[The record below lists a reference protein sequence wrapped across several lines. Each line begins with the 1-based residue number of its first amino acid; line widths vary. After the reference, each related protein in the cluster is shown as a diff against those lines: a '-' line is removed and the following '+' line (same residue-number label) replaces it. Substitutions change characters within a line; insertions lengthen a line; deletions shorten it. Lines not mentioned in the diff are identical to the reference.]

1 MENEAFLKE
10 LLDAV
15 TVSGA
20 ISLGSQAVKREM
32 EGCAD
37 EVITDI
43 LDDTIAVL
51 NRQAEKKDRKS
62 VV

>member
-37 EVITDI
+37 EVITI
-43 LDDTIAVL
+43 KRNL
-51 NRQAEKKDRKS
+51 
-62 VV
+62 

>member
-20 ISLGSQAVKREM
+20 ISLGSQAVKR
-32 EGCAD
+32 GIPA
-37 EVITDI
+37 
-43 LDDTIAVL
+43 
-51 NRQAEKKDRKS
+51 N
-62 VV
+62 